1 MINALLKYQE
11 IDAEI
16 KRIDDELS
24 ASEEKKKTAQAKKFV
39 DTVSEKLGAI
49 EQKAESLFNYFKE
62 QEEKINKLNEA
73 IAEFKTIIDSCTT
86 EDETEYDYY
95 KKEMQKYVGKV
106 KAIETELNQLKDDI
120 NETIQ
125 SYKTL
130 QKSNNNAVAQYKEYA
145 PLYKKLKAEKDKE
158 KAEKEKQL
166 FEAEK
171 DVGAD
176 LLALY
181 KTKRKDKIF
190 PVVVKAEGKVCG
202 YCRTG
207 LSMSAESTLNRNGY
221 VECEACHRI
230 LYK

>member
-1 MINALLKYQE
+1 MIKALLKYQE

-24 ASEEKKKTAQAKKFV
+24 TSEEKKKTVQAKKFV
-39 DTVSEKLGAI
+39 DTVSEKLWSI

-62 QEEKINKLNEA
+62 QEQTINKLNEA
-73 IAEFKTIIDSCTT
+73 IEEFKTIIDSCTT
-86 EDETEYDYY
+86 EDEAEYEYY
-95 KKEMQKYVGKV
+95 KKEIQKYVGKV
-106 KAIETELNQLKDDI
+106 KAIENDLNQLQDDI
-120 NETIQ
+120 NDTIQ

-166 FEAEK
+166 LEAEK
-171 DVGAD
+171 DIGVD

-190 PVVVKAEGKVCG
+190 PVIIKAEGKVCG

-207 LSMSAESTLNRNGY
+207 LSMSAESTLNRDGY

>member
-24 ASEEKKKTAQAKKFV
+24 ASEEKKKTIQAKKFV

-73 IAEFKTIIDSCTT
+73 IAEFKAIIDSCTT

-106 KAIETELNQLKDDI
+106 KAIEAEINQLKDDI

-145 PLYKKLKAEKDKE
+145 PLYKKLKTEKDKE

-166 FEAEK
+166 LAVEK
-171 DVGAD
+171 DVRAD

-207 LSMSAESTLNRNGY
+207 LSMSAESNLNRNGY

-230 LYK
+230 HYK